1 MIEIETACLT
11 WIRTGDLDQAVRAF
25 GGHPL
30 VAEPETFDGLFGIA
44 AEDLPDDAT
53 GVALV
58 ARHGEWAVIVEP
70 FAFRGLSETLLG
82 QVAAKGEAFRVA
94 WTINM
99 ATFVSYV
106 RDGEVV
112 ASFDALDLDGAR
124 GREWLDGLPVS
135 EADWRADWKATA
147 FAVAEHLSGVVIDDD
162 WTARPHALHW
172 LRPVTVGAR
181 PALRVDGRMR
191 AIAAIDPRIAR
202 IIAEPTPDRLPEIVG
217 IAAGLA
223 VATAGIDGP
232 LVEEA
237 LGLIA
242 AGECSAEL
250 AGRLGVFRAEFAR
263 RASGAFQASPDSA
276 RERYPSP
283 GHDTDYGRWMV
294 KGAAAEALMTAV
306 NPDMD
311 LFWRA
316 QQVVNQSG
324 GTYLSEENRDIDR
337 HYALGMVVTYLDS

>member
-1 MIEIETACLT
+1 MIEIDTACFT
-11 WIRTGDLDQAVRAF
+11 WIRTGDLDQAIRVF

-30 VAEPETFDGLFGIA
+30 VAEPETLDGLLGIA
-44 AEDLPDDAT
+44 PEDLPDDAT

-70 FAFRGLSETLLG
+70 FAFRGLSQTLLG
-82 QVAAKGEAFRVA
+82 QAAAKGEAFRVA
-94 WTINM
+94 WTVNM

-112 ASFDALDLDGAR
+112 ASFDALDLDGAH

-135 EADWRADWKATA
+135 EADWRADWRATA

-162 WTARPHALHW
+162 WTTRSHALHW
-172 LRPVTVGAR
+172 LRPVTVVAR
-181 PALRVDGRMR
+181 PALRVDARMR
-191 AIAAIDPRIAR
+191 AIAAVDPRIAR
-202 IIAEPTPDRLPEIVG
+202 IIADPTPDRLPEIIA
-217 IAAGLA
+217 IAADLA

-237 LGLIA
+237 LALIA
-242 AGECSAEL
+242 TGGHSGEL
-250 AGRLGVFRAEFAR
+250 AERLGDFRMELAR
-263 RASGAFQASPDSA
+263 RASEAFRASPDSA

-294 KGAAAEALMTAV
+294 KGAAVEALNTAV
-306 NPDMD
+306 RPDMD
-311 LFWRA
+311 PFWRA
-316 QQVVNQSG
+316 QQVLNYSG
-324 GTYLSEENRDIDR
+324 GTYLSEENGDLDR
-337 HYALGMVVTYLDS
+337 RYALGEVAAFLDS